1 MLSPALT
8 ADLETDVPNLLRCNA
23 FVPGRLTGI
32 WIALTQIAHT
42 RKTDNELV
50 HMIVRAQ
57 RYIRGRGEGKERR
70 VSNDDNDDDEEEVG
84 QERPF
89 SLALKQPKESS

>member
-1 MLSPALT
+1 M
-8 ADLETDVPNLLRCNA
+8 PNLLRCNA

-32 WIALTQIAHT
+32 WIALAQIAHT

-57 RYIRGRGEGKERR
+57 RSVRGRGKGKERR
-70 VSNDDNDDDEEEVG
+70 VSDDDDDDEEEVG

-89 SLALKQPKESS
+89 LLALKQPKESS